1 VADRMPPLTLHGVH
15 VRLEGLTASFRQ
27 PLLISGTQ
35 ASLPVPAYTNVLG
48 MISAC
53 AGRVVSPH
61 EVRVGFEYRYRGQ
74 AMDLQRTRRWTL
86 ERGRLREHRK
96 GPGLL
101 RRQFHVAP
109 SLDLYVVPAA
119 MSAVFESPVAT
130 PRFGRSE
137 DVAWVVFVRPVS
149 LVPVQRGAI
158 GATLVARDAV
168 QSHGLPLTL
177 AEWFEAG
184 PFGQPRRVGAVG
196 RFISLPP
203 TADGMRFDVQ
213 GNDLFH
219 PSDADLSAQERA
231 EDLHHVQGND
241 LFHPSNAKG
250 SDDAVYLH
258 AWSQAAGGV

>member
-1 VADRMPPLTLHGVH
+1 MADRMAALTLHGVH
-15 VRLEGLTASFRQ
+15 VRLEGLTASFRH

-53 AGRVVSPH
+53 AGRVVSPQ

-74 AMDLQRTRRWTL
+74 GLDLQTTRRWTL
-86 ERGRLREHRK
+86 ERGRLKAHRK

-101 RRQFHVAP
+101 RRQFHIGP
-109 SLDLYVVPAA
+109 RLDLYVVPAG
-119 MSAVFESPVAT
+119 MRSVFESPVAT

-137 DVAWVVFVRPVS
+137 DMAWIVFVRLVS

-168 QSHGLPLTL
+168 RTHGLPLTL

-184 PFGQPRRVGAVG
+184 PFGQPRRVGAMG

-203 TADGMRFDVQ
+203 TADGLRFDAE
-213 GNDLFH
+213 GSELFH
-219 PSDADLSAQERA
+219 PSDAE
-231 EDLHHVQGND
+231 G
-241 LFHPSNAKG
+241 P
-250 SDDAVYLH
+250 DDAVYLH